1 MLTRPTQLLAAL
13 LLCTPSLVG
22 CAHSVAQAPS
32 RNSAAARVTVP
43 RRLGSAF
50 SYEWFVRAE
59 LEFARGHYDAAVE
72 GYRTALADADEDAYL
87 FARLAL
93 ALDRGGHADQASAAL
108 RDGLA
113 LDPDSEAVWLARGD
127 IAQRHGAL
135 DQAVL
140 AYERAIAA
148 APQSPDA
155 PIALATL
162 LRGHD
167 QTGRAVAVLE
177 RFAAGCPAGG
187 SLALHAR
194 LALALLRDDGEE
206 LANAAR
212 SFQDQRGGDA
222 ALIRTTAR
230 ELAAQGRP
238 ALAARILAVL
248 PVTDDDVRLRL
259 QLSLALADHAQV
271 EMLLA
276 TTQPVLL
283 GGPLEIA
290 DAYLQI
296 GRPANALDAVDQQD
310 TAIDTD
316 PHRRAL
322 LRAEALIQLG
332 RPAQAALLLAKIPR
346 GSKFGARALQALHDA
361 LDASALS
368 ALAQEVAPE
377 PPK

>member
-1 MLTRPTQLLAAL
+1 MPTRPTQLLAAL
-13 LLCTPSLVG
+13 LLCALSLVG

-32 RNSAAARVTVP
+32 RNSDAAKGDVQ

-72 GYRTALADADEDAYL
+72 NYRTALADADEDAYI

-93 ALDRGGHADQASAAL
+93 ALDRGGHADLAATAL

-113 LDPDSEAVWLARGD
+113 LDPDSEAVWLARGN

-135 DQAVL
+135 DDAVL
-140 AYERAIAA
+140 AYEHAIAA
-148 APQSPDA
+148 APLSPDA

-167 QTGRAVAVLE
+167 QAGRAVAVLE
-177 RFAAGCPAGG
+177 RFAARCPAGG
-187 SLALHAR
+187 PLALHAR
-194 LALALLRDDGEE
+194 LALALARDDGEE

-212 SFQDQRGGDA
+212 SFQDQGGGDA
-222 ALIRTTAR
+222 ALMRTTAR
-230 ELAAQGRP
+230 ELAAQGRS

-259 QLSLALADHAQV
+259 QLGLELADLAQV

-276 TTQPVLL
+276 TTQPDLL
-283 GGPLEIA
+283 GGPLEVA
-290 DAYLQI
+290 EAYLQI
-296 GRPANALDAVDQQD
+296 GRPANALEAADQQD
-310 TAIDTD
+310 SAIDAD

-322 LRAEALIQLG
+322 LRAQALIELG
-332 RPAQAALLLAKIPR
+332 QPAQAALLLAKIPR
-346 GSKFGARALQALHDA
+346 GSKFGARALLALHDA

-368 ALAQEVAPE
+368 ALAEEIAPQ
-377 PPK
+377 PTK